1 MERTPSWPN
10 PIYLKTKNLVLR
22 TRSNI
27 LAMLS
32 FPIDPIG
39 NPESKLTLDSRKAC
53 PRENGDA
60 FGNDILV
67 LSGMTFWEV
76 VNETMCL

>member
-1 MERTPSWPN
+1 MTQSLHLIYTVLAFPIPN
-10 PIYLKTKNLVLR
+10 GVYLKTKNLVLR

-32 FPIDPIG
+32 FPSDPIG

-53 PRENGDA
+53 PRENGDT
-60 FGNDILV
+60 FGNDIL
-67 LSGMTFWEV
+67 GRRE
-76 VNETMCL
+76 